1 MSTPSA
7 SAETVVTVREDLSAA
22 HARAWARLAQPGVW
36 LTGRERVATAA
47 ETRLATTCPACA
59 ARKTALSPEAPT
71 SPHATASDLAPAHVD
86 LIHRIVTDADRLT
99 QAWFQRST
107 NGVLSVERYVET
119 VGVIAETIAVDR
131 FDAAL
136 GRPLRPLPT
145 PAPGAPTETPFPAAR
160 VDGAWVPTASPEDI
174 SEADRPAAHAM
185 YRNRGAVNIHR
196 ALSLVPE
203 SVVGFFDLDDVMYLP
218 DAQLRDFA
226 QEPRAIT
233 HAQIE
238 LLAARVSALNRCFY

>member
-1 MSTPSA
+1 MSTTSA
-7 SAETVVTVREDLSAA
+7 SAETKVLIREDLSAA

-47 ETRLATTCPACA
+47 ETRLATACPACA
-59 ARKTALSPEAPT
+59 ARKAALSPEAPIP
-71 SPHATASDLAPAHVD
+71 SHATASDLAPAHVD
-86 LIHRIVTDADRLT
+86 LIHRVTMDADRLT
-99 QAWFQRST
+99 HAWFKRAT
-107 NGVLSVERYVET
+107 DGVLSVERYVET

-145 PAPGAPTETPFPAAR
+145 PKPGAPAETPFPAAKL
-160 VDGAWVPTASPEDI
+160 DGAWVPTVAPEDI
-174 SEADRPAAHAM
+174 SDDDRPAAHAM

-218 DAQLRDFA
+218 DALLRDFA

-238 LLAARVSALNRCFY
+238 LLAARVSALNRCLY